1 MYKTARFWYASPMST
16 NVLTTVFLMLI
27 LAMSVSAVG
36 TISTTTYATTGM
48 GNCRDEPEGSDCVPQ
63 KDRVGNDDPDD
74 NDADRD
80 GPGGAGGSEGDPG
93 QGNTGDPSDE
103 GESNCWGKVASALA
117 HNDDGKP
124 GLGEHS
130 SDPVPGDDDNETPR
144 EGVGNQR
151 EGHPSDHADTVGGLA
166 DDVPDCVD

>member
-1 MYKTARFWYASPMST
+1 MHSRTLLFAALLMA
-16 NVLTTVFLMLI
+16 VLV
-27 LAMSVSAVG
+27 VG
-36 TISTTTYATTGM
+36 TITVGLGNGYATTGM
-48 GNCRDEPEGSDCVPQ
+48 SDCRDPDNDNPDCNDQP
-63 KDRVGNDDPDD
+63 DRVGNDDDTD
-74 NDADRD
+74 TDADRD

-103 GESNCWGKVASALA
+103 GEANCWGKVTSSLTQD
-117 HNDDGKP
+117 DDGHP
-124 GLGEHS
+124 GIGEHS
-130 SDPVPGDDDNETPR
+130 SDPVPGDGDNETPR